1 MNLRISH
8 TGTGKI
14 SRRLGSFER
23 YFSIIASGYSTCYLN
38 TVLLLESKVK
48 LDPGHLKTALL
59 MLSERFALLRMRI
72 TVDNVFQQCFEEM
85 EDPQSLE
92 FQTRMD
98 IDSENWMSAFNEHI
112 NCAPLRKGL
121 YGV

>member
-1 MNLRISH
+1 
-8 TGTGKI
+8 
-14 SRRLGSFER
+14 
-23 YFSIIASGYSTCYLN
+23 
-38 TVLLLESKVK
+38 
-48 LDPGHLKTALL
+48 